1 MLHRSRA
8 LLALVCT
15 GAIACHDST
24 APILTYRIAIFNL
37 NMVATA
43 NAADTV
49 LISFDYAI
57 SPCSPLDRI
66 DARTT
71 PTSVTFAVWL
81 KPTTNQVCIAASV
94 IAVRQT
100 YIYLSLPGSRSP
112 TFSAIFEEPTGR
124 DTTLTVLAK

>member
-49 LISFDYAI
+49 RISFDYAL
-57 SPCSPLDRI
+57 SPCVPLVRI

-71 PTSVTFAVWL
+71 ATSVTFAVWVRA
-81 KPTTNQVCIAASV
+81 TTGPVCAAASV
-94 IAVRQT
+94 LRT
-100 YIYLSLPGSRSP
+100 YSYLSLPGSRSA

-124 DTTLTVLAK
+124 DSTLTVITK